1 MSRSERKDII
11 VKSELSFD
19 RYGRFKDFVEE
30 VNVNFNEIPE
40 KYRSNACLDITVYD
54 DYDGFEV
61 KMEVSYQR
69 PETEEEHTKR
79 IMDEETTYQILEANE
94 RKMYLQLKKKFE
106 KE

>member
-1 MSRSERKDII
+1 MSKSERKNI
-11 VKSELSFD
+11 VIKSELSFD

-30 VNVNFNEIPE
+30 VNENFNKIPE

-54 DYDGFEV
+54 GYDGFV
-61 KMEVSYQR
+61 KIEASYQR